1 MGRLFS
7 SGPAVFMLDFRQLRY
22 FVEIV
27 DAGSLTRAAGSLHV
41 AQSALSQQMASLEES
56 VGVRLLTRSV
66 KGVTATDAGHA
77 VYRHAQTIL
86 KLGAET
92 RAVAQSANV
101 RVSGRVRVG
110 LPSSIAMILAA
121 PMLGEV
127 QKHYPGILVE
137 LYESPSTYLAAQLFD
152 ERVDLSIV
160 VDKLPAAGLATIA
173 LVDECLYFVQARRSR
188 NLPKTPVRLADLA
201 GAPMILTTRATT
213 LRHTVDAAFRTAGV
227 TPHVQAEASS
237 IQTLLTVVAQGSMAT
252 LIPFSALSWH
262 ATTRA
267 LAYRPIEPVV
277 LRRASLAWSRSAAM
291 TQATECVRAV
301 IIDAVREMVTSGR
314 WAGTTLCPA
323 SAVGQPSLAS
333 RREVSGDAREA

>member
-1 MGRLFS
+1 
-7 SGPAVFMLDFRQLRY
+7 MLDFRQLRY

-66 KGVTATDAGHA
+66 KGVTATEAGHA

-92 RAVAQSANV
+92 RDVAQGAGV
-101 RVSGRVRVG
+101 HASGRVRVG

-121 PMLGEV
+121 PMLSEA
-127 QKHYPGILVE
+127 QKRYPGILVE

-152 ERVDLSIV
+152 ERVDLSVV
-160 VDKLPAAGLATIA
+160 VDKLPHPGLAAIA
-173 LVDECLYFVQARRSR
+173 LVDECLYFVQARLSQKP
-188 NLPKTPVRLADLA
+188 PKTPVMLTDLA
-201 GAPMILTTRATT
+201 GMPMILTTRATT
-213 LRHTVDAAFRTAGV
+213 LRHMVDAAFREVGV

-237 IQTLLTVVAQGSMAT
+237 IQTLLTVVAQGSLAT

-262 ATTRA
+262 AATRV
-267 LAYRPIEPVV
+267 LTHRPIEPEV
-277 LRRASLAWSRSAAM
+277 LRRASLAWSRSASM
-291 TQATECVRAV
+291 TQATKCVRAV
-301 IIDAVREMVTSGR
+301 IVDVVREMVASGR
-314 WAGTTLCPA
+314 WAGTTLCEPA
-323 SAVGQPSLAS
+323 Q
-333 RREVSGDAREA
+333 